1 MMHAMSMRAHSVP
14 LLLGIIILCTSCTH
28 MSCPLFQSGASPLYI
43 ACQKGHIDVV
53 DTLLKGGA
61 DPNLACTVW
70 GLVCPSRPIMYTVTV
85 AV

>member
-1 MMHAMSMRAHSVP
+1 MYSLFSRVLSSV
-14 LLLGIIILCTSCTH
+14 
-28 MSCPLFQSGASPLYI
+28 QSGASPLYF

-70 GLVCPSRPIMYTVTV
+70 GLVCPSRPIMYAVTV

>member
-1 MMHAMSMRAHSVP
+1 MMYAMSMKVHSVP
-14 LLLGIIILCTSCTH
+14 LLQGITVLCFPVLMC
-28 MSCPLFQSGASPLYI
+28 LVLLQSGASPLYI
-43 ACQKGHIDVV
+43 ACQRGHIDVV

-70 GLVCPSRPIMYTVTV
+70 GLVCPSRPIMYNVTV